1 MELETDKKQRREN
14 VVAGVVGAFLGTLV
28 GVLCTVIIGQLGYV
42 ASVSGL
48 IMAVGAL
55 KGYEL
60 LGGTLSKKGAVISC
74 VFILI
79 MTYLAHRLTLAF
91 AVTSAL
97 SIGVFDSF
105 QLVPALVSEG
115 ILEARAYWGD
125 LALLYLFTLL
135 GAVPTILGGLRASSL
150 PDLPPA
156 PASTTLQ
163 DGGRTDAAFY
173 PGQVAWMRP
182 LRLTAALSML
192 VGLVPGIGL
201 LFYSIAN
208 GDPMAFTMAALGCI
222 LSSFVMMCFALPQVQ
237 LCYGAMA
244 LMVRSGGVVWKVM
257 LPMLNGADTYR
268 FSKKAITLRAIR
280 WEILD
285 GSEQERAKSSI
296 QRAIALLSS
305 GQVMPG
311 SALSMAVQP
320 LTDLTIDKETPWGW
334 KGAYSVSNGR
344 WKKISIPKAYPNFA
358 PVPGMEPVLEPVP
371 ARWGLLGLAAALAL
385 ILGLIG
391 FSFGLML

>member
-1 MELETDKKQRREN
+1 MKLETKEKKRQEN

-28 GVLCTVIIGQLGYV
+28 GVLCTVIIGQLGYM

-79 MTYLAHRLTLAF
+79 MTYLAHRITLSFTVAS
-91 AVTSAL
+91 TL
-97 SIGVFDSF
+97 GIGIFDSF
-105 QLVPALVSEG
+105 QVIPALVSEG
-115 ILEARAYWGD
+115 ILKARVYWGD
-125 LALLYLFTLL
+125 LAMLYLFTLL
-135 GAVPTILGGLRASSL
+135 GAVPTIIGGLRAVSL
-150 PDLPPA
+150 PDMPPA
-156 PASTTLQ
+156 PASATLQ
-163 DGGRTDAAFY
+163 DGGQTDAAFY

-201 LFYSIAN
+201 LLNSFAN
-208 GDPMAFTMAALGCI
+208 GDLMAFTMAALGCI

-237 LCYGAMA
+237 LCYRAMA
-244 LMVRSGGVVWKVM
+244 LMVRSGGTVWRVT

-268 FSKKAITLRAIR
+268 FSKKAVTLRTIR

-285 GSEQERAKSSI
+285 AEEQERARASI

-320 LTDLTIDKETPWGW
+320 LTDLAIGKETAWGW
-334 KGAYSVSNGR
+334 KGTYSVSNGR
-344 WKKISIPKAYPNFA
+344 RKKISIPKAYPGFA
-358 PVPGMEPVLEPVP
+358 PVQGVEPALEPVP
-371 ARWGLLGLAAALAL
+371 AHWGLFGLAAVLALLLGLA
-385 ILGLIG
+385 G
-391 FSFGLML
+391 FSLGLML

>member
-91 AVTSAL
+91 AVASAL

-125 LALLYLFTLL
+125 LAMLYLFTLL
-135 GAVPTILGGLRASSL
+135 GAVPTIIGGLRAASL

-156 PASTTLQ
+156 PASATLQ
-163 DGGRTDAAFY
+163 DGSRTDAVFY

-201 LFYSIAN
+201 LLYSIAN
-208 GDPMAFTMAALGCI
+208 GDLMAFTMAALGCI

-244 LMVRSGGVVWKVM
+244 LMVRSGGAVWKVT

-268 FSKKAITLRAIR
+268 FSRKAVTLRTIR

-285 GSEQERAKSSI
+285 AEEQERAKASI

-334 KGAYSVSNGR
+334 RGAYSVSNGR
-344 WKKISIPKAYPNFA
+344 RKKISIPKAYPNFA
-358 PVPGMEPVLEPVP
+358 PVPGMEPALEPVP

-385 ILGLIG
+385 ILGLVG
-391 FSFGLML
+391 FCFGLML

>member
-1 MELETDKKQRREN
+1 MELETGKKQRQEN

-91 AVTSAL
+91 AVASAL

-150 PDLPPA
+150 PDMPPA
-156 PASTTLQ
+156 PAATLQ
-163 DGGRTDAAFY
+163 DGSRTDAAFY

-208 GDPMAFTMAALGCI
+208 GDPMAFTMSALGCI

-334 KGAYSVSNGR
+334 KGTYSVSNGR
-344 WKKISIPKAYPNFA
+344 RKKISIPKAYPNFA
-358 PVPGMEPVLEPVP
+358 PVPGMEPALGPVP

-385 ILGLIG
+385 ILGLTG

>member
-1 MELETDKKQRREN
+1 MELEADKKQRREN

-42 ASVSGL
+42 TSVSGL

-91 AVTSAL
+91 AVASAL

-105 QLVPALVSEG
+105 QLVPALVSQG

-125 LALLYLFTLL
+125 LAMLYLFTLL
-135 GAVPTILGGLRASSL
+135 GAVPTIIGGLRASSL

-156 PASTTLQ
+156 PASATLQ
-163 DGGRTDAAFY
+163 DGSRADAAFY

-237 LCYGAMA
+237 LCYSAMA
-244 LMVRSGGVVWKVM
+244 LMVRSGGVVWKVT

-268 FSKKAITLRAIR
+268 FSKKAVTLRTIR

-285 GSEQERAKSSI
+285 AEEQERAKASI

-320 LTDLTIDKETPWGW
+320 LTDLAIDKETAWGW
-334 KGAYSVSNGR
+334 KGTYSVSNGR
-344 WKKISIPKAYPNFA
+344 RKKVSIPKAYPNFA
-358 PVPGMEPVLEPVP
+358 PVQGMEPALEPVP
-371 ARWGLLGLAAALAL
+371 ARWILLGLAAALAL

-391 FSFGLML
+391 FSIGLML